1 MYPENDLYLAIYVRN
16 LLLMKK
22 YNEAEQLIPA
32 LPEEQVNKF
41 FQAQFI
47 ILKGIIQEKR
57 YHDNNLALQYY
68 NNGLSYISLSGTYW
82 NEYAAYAYLGLS
94 RICDDNGEKHT
105 RKIYRKEAM
114 KLADFKK
121 INFDK

>member
-22 YNEAEQLIPA
+22 YNEAEKLIPA
-32 LPEEQVNKF
+32 LPKEQGNKF
-41 FQAQFI
+41 FQAQLI
-47 ILKGIIQEKR
+47 ILKGILQEKK
-57 YHDNNLALQYY
+57 YLNNNLAQQYY
-68 NNGLSYISLSGTYW
+68 NTGINEISQFGNYG
-82 NEYAAYAYLGLS
+82 NEYAAYAYFGLS
-94 RICDDNGEKHT
+94 RLSDGKDEKRTHKT
-105 RKIYRKEAM
+105 YRKEAL